1 MTLARKDD
9 PYIDGSGKAIA
20 EANIQ
25 APDAFELE
33 EKRKVLPIFRTLVPT
48 KRTDL
53 DDLPE
58 PDGNQQTVIS
68 AVIAMRLLGLSD
80 VDIADVMKTSVEQIQ
95 SIVKMSATQAT
106 FERIYQNI
114 IHANSENIQGRIA
127 SHANNAVDVVVS
139 MMNDEETRDDVRLKA
154 AQDVLDRSGA
164 HPDQFF
170 GETSKSQQ
178 NDDELRI
185 VIMDEESKKERVTV
199 DIKRSKK

>member
-9 PYIDGSGKAIA
+9 PYIDGTGNLLMPKGI
-20 EANIQ
+20 E
-25 APDAFELE
+25 APDAFDLE
-33 EKRKVLPIFRTLVPT
+33 EKRKILPIFRTLVVT

-53 DDLPE
+53 EDLPE

-68 AVIAMRLLGLSD
+68 AVVGLKLLGLSD
-80 VDIADVMKTSVEQIQ
+80 VDIADTMNTSLEQIQ
-95 SIVKMSATQAT
+95 SIVKMPATQAS

-114 IHANSENIQGRIA
+114 IHANSENVQGRIA
-127 SHANNAVDVVVS
+127 AHANSAVDVVVA
-139 MMNDEETRDDVRLKA
+139 MMNDEDTRDDVRLKA
-154 AQDVLDRSGA
+154 AQDILDRSGA

-199 DIKRSKK
+199 ELKRGKK